1 MATPT
6 DRKYSKEHEWV
17 LLEPAG
23 TALVG
28 LSAFAQDELGD
39 VVYLELPAVGSQ
51 AQQSQKI
58 GEVESVKAVSDL
70 YSPVN
75 GEVLEVNQE
84 LTRKPELVNQDPYG
98 QGWLV
103 RMRLADPSGL
113 ESLLDAAQYDA
124 HVGGQ

>member
-1 MATPT
+1 M
-6 DRKYSKEHEWV
+6 

-28 LSAFAQDELGD
+28 LSEFAQDQLGD
-39 VVYLELPAVGSQ
+39 VVYLDLPAVGSQ
-51 AQQSQKI
+51 AQQFQKI

-70 YSPVN
+70 YSPVS

-84 LTRKPELVNQDPYG
+84 LASKPELVNQAPYD
-98 QGWLV
+98 QGWLL

-113 ESLLDAAQYDA
+113 ENLLDAAQYGA
-124 HVGGQ
+124 RVGGQ

>member
-1 MATPT
+1 MATPA

-28 LSAFAQDELGD
+28 LSEFAQDQLGD
-39 VVYLELPAVGSQ
+39 VVYLDLPAVGSQ
-51 AQQSQKI
+51 AQQFQKI

-70 YSPVN
+70 YSPVS

-84 LTRKPELVNQDPYG
+84 LASKPELVNQAPYD
-98 QGWLV
+98 QGWLL

-113 ESLLDAAQYDA
+113 ENLLDAAQYDA